1 MRTTRLCKC
10 PSLNVALKMTVGISR
25 SVKVEDQDQDLALAL
40 DLPRSLT
47 SLHQLLLPRQLPL
60 RMWLRR
66 LPPLQRV
73 EKKVVGD
80 VKEIKCRRG
89 SGSLLS

>member
-1 MRTTRLCKC
+1 
-10 PSLNVALKMTVGISR
+10 MTVGISR
-25 SVKVEDQDQDLALAL
+25 SVKVEDQDQDQDLALALALDL

-47 SLHQLLLPRQLPL
+47 QLHQLLLPRQLHL
-60 RMWLRR
+60 RMWPLR
-66 LPPLQRV
+66 LPLLQRV